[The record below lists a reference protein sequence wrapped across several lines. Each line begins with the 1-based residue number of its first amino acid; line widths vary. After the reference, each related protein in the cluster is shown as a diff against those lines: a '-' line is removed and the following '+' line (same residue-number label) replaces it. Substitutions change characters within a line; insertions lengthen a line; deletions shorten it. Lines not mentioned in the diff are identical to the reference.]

1 MSALAM
7 GTLFP
12 PEIEKEVFSKVKGH
26 SSLARMTNSDPL
38 KFSGK
43 DVFVLSFDSDLSIV
57 GENAEKPA
65 GDATL
70 ASVQIRPVKVVYQSR
85 VSDEFLIASDEE
97 RIEIL
102 SKFAEGFAAKLG
114 AGLDKMAIHGIDPAT
129 GNASAI
135 IGTNNFDAKVTNTV
149 TYGTNPADEDL
160 NDAIA
165 LVEGGEYVSNGTI
178 LAPAMRAAIAALSVN
193 GAVKYPDFNFG
204 ATPERLGN
212 MRVDSNATVSAASST
227 DKALVGDFNAFK
239 YGIAKDFPLE
249 VIEYGDPDNTGKD
262 LKGHNQVLLRSEAY
276 IGWGILDPDAFAI
289 VKG

>member
-26 SSLARMTNSDPL
+26 SSLARMTNADPL

-70 ASVQIRPVKVVYQSR
+70 TSVQIRPVKVVYQSR

-129 GNASAI
+129 GTASAI
-135 IGTNNFDAKVTNTV
+135 IGTNNFDAQVTNTI
-149 TYGTNPADEDL
+149 TYGVNPADEDL

-193 GAVKYPDFNFG
+193 GTVKYPDFNFG

-212 MRVDSNATVSAASST
+212 MRVDANATVSAASST

-262 LKGHNQVLLRSEAY
+262 LKGHDQVLLRSEAY
-276 IGWGILDPDAFAI
+276 IGWGILDKNAFAI

>member
-26 SSLARMTNSDPL
+26 SSLARMTNADPL
-38 KFSGK
+38 KFTGK

-57 GENAEKPA
+57 GENAEKHA

-129 GNASAI
+129 GSASAI
-135 IGTNNFDAKVTNTV
+135 IGTNNFDAKVTNTI
-149 TYGTNPADEDL
+149 TYGVNPADEDL

-165 LVEGGEYVSNGTI
+165 LVEADEYVSNGTI

-212 MRVDSNATVSAASST
+212 MRVDANATVSAASST

>member
-26 SSLARMTNSDPL
+26 SSLARMARQEPL
-38 KFSGK
+38 KFTGK
-43 DVFVLSFDSDLSIV
+43 DVFVLSFDS
-57 GENAEKPA
+57 A

-70 ASVQIRPVKVVYQSR
+70 TSVQIRPVKVVYQSR
-85 VSDEFLIASDEE
+85 VSDEFLTASDEY
-97 RIEIL
+97 RIDVL

-135 IGTNNFDAKVTNTV
+135 IGTNNFDAQVTNAV
-149 TYGTNPADEDL
+149 TYGVNPADEDL

-165 LVEGGEYVSNGTI
+165 LVEAGEYVCDGAI
-178 LAPAMRAAIAALSVN
+178 LAPVMRAAIAALSVN

-212 MRVDSNATVSAASST
+212 MGVDSNATVSAASSV
-227 DKALVGDFNAFK
+227 DKALVGDFSAFK
-239 YGIAKDFPLE
+239 WGIARELPLE

-262 LKGHNQVLLRSEAY
+262 LKAYNQILLRSEAY
-276 IGWGILDPDAFAI
+276 IGWGILDKNAFAI
-289 VKG
+289 VKS